1 MTRYY
6 AFNGDADGLCALQQ
20 LRLVDS
26 APATLVT
33 GVKRDIK
40 LLDRVDAQE
49 GDDVTVLDISLDSN
63 RHGLLKLLDQGV
75 HVRYFD
81 HHHAGELPRHHTFRP
96 HIDTAADVCTSLLVD
111 RHLEGSHRAWAIT
124 AAFGDSLKQV
134 GRFFASRMGLS
145 AEATTKLEHL
155 GIALNY
161 NAYGEHLGDLHFDP
175 AALAEAMLPYSDPL
189 EFATTSDAYL
199 RLWAGYEDD
208 MSQARSLKP
217 ERQVPG
223 ATLLVLPDAAWARR
237 AIGVLANDLM
247 HALPES
253 AIAILSPRSTGGY
266 TASLR
271 VPKAAAVGAG
281 EFCGQFPTGGGRRG
295 AGGVNELPDA
305 EVERFVARFEE
316 CFNRGSGS

>member
-20 LRLVDS
+20 LRLTDNK
-26 APATLVT
+26 PATLVT

-40 LLDRVDAQE
+40 LLDRVGATQ
-49 GDDVTVLDISLDSN
+49 DDEVIVLDISLDSN
-63 RHGLLKLLDQGV
+63 RSGLVKLLDQGV

-81 HHHAGELPRHHTFRP
+81 HHHAGELPKHDTFRP

-111 RHLEGSHRAWAIT
+111 RHIEGTHRAWAVT

-145 AEATTKLEHL
+145 AEATKRLEQL

-161 NAYGEHLGDLHFDP
+161 NAYGEHLDDLHFDP

-189 EFATTSDAYL
+189 EFANTSDVYQ

-223 ATLLVLPDAAWARR
+223 ATLLILPDAAWARR

-247 HALPES
+247 HALPNS
-253 AIAILSPRSTGGY
+253 SIAILSPRSAGGY
-266 TASLR
+266 TVSLR
-271 VPKAAAVGAG
+271 VCKAASVGAG
-281 EFCGQFPTGGGRRG
+281 EFCSQFATGGGRRG

-305 EVERFVARFEE
+305 DVDHFVARFEE
-316 CFNRGSGS
+316 CFNRSAQT